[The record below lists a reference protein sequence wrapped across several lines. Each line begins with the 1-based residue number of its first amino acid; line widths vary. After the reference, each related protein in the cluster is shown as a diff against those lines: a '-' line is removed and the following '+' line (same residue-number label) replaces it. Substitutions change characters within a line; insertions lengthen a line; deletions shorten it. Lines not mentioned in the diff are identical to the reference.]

1 MRRSI
6 FAITSLGLIAFVG
19 LAVSARE
26 DKKPRYFE
34 MREYIANPGKAEA
47 MHKRFREHT
56 CALFQKHGI
65 ELVGFWTPAGGENAE
80 NRLIYI
86 VAFPGPETRD
96 AMWKAFA
103 EDPEW
108 VKAKGESEKDGVLVG
123 KVIQT
128 FMNPTDYSP
137 IR

>member
-1 MRRSI
+1 MRRLTTVVI
-6 FAITSLGLIAFVG
+6 LGLAALAG
-19 LAVSARE
+19 LAVSAQG

-56 CALFQKHGI
+56 CALFKKHGMD
-65 ELVGFWTPAGGENAE
+65 LVGFWTPAGGENAE

-86 VAFPGPETRD
+86 VAFPD
-96 AMWKAFA
+96 AGSSDKIWKAFA

-128 FMNPTDYSP
+128 FLNPTDYSP
-137 IR
+137 IK